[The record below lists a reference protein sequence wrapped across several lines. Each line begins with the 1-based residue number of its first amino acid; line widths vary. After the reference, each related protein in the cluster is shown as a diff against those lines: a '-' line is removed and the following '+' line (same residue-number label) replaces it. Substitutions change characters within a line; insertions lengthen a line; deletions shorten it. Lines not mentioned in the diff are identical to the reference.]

1 MIKVIIIPLV
11 IIAVIIAL
19 VGVYLA
25 PNDLRACNET
35 PTQRN
40 GCEAVDAIV
49 AVSGGNTSLRAAEA
63 IKLYK
68 NGWAKYLMFSGA
80 AQDADS
86 PSNATVMKVQALDA
100 GVPAS
105 AIIVENASRN
115 TRQNAE
121 NTSKLFVD
129 RNIKRVIV
137 VTSPYHQ
144 RRAGLEFQTTVSQN
158 IIVKNHPVDNDPD
171 WPWYWWATPRGWWL
185 AIGEI
190 AKIGVSQA
198 GDQR

>member
-11 IIAVIIAL
+11 VIAVIIAL
-19 VGVYLA
+19 IGAYLA
-25 PNDLRACNET
+25 PNDLRVCDEMPTET
-35 PTQRN
+35 N
-40 GCEAVDAIV
+40 GCKAVDAIV

-68 NGWAKYLMFSGA
+68 NGWAKYIIFSGA
-80 AQDADS
+80 AQDANS
-86 PSNATVMKVQALDA
+86 PSNAEVMKAQALKS

-105 AIIVENASRN
+105 IIIVENASRN
-115 TRQNAE
+115 TRQNAQ
-121 NTSKLFVD
+121 NTSTLLAD
-129 RNIKRVIV
+129 HDIKRVIV

-144 RRAGLEFQTTVSQN
+144 RRAGLEFKTSVNQN
-158 IIVKNHPVDNDPD
+158 ITVKNHPVNNDPD

-198 GDQR
+198 GNQG

>member
-1 MIKVIIIPLV
+1 MIKVIVIPLV
-11 IIAVIIAL
+11 VIAIIISLI
-19 VGVYLA
+19 GVYLA
-25 PNDLRACNET
+25 PNDLRACEEI
-35 PTQRN
+35 PSQEN

-68 NGWAKYLMFSGA
+68 NGWGKYLVFSGA
-80 AQDADS
+80 AQDASS
-86 PSNATVMKVQALDA
+86 PSNATVMKQQALEA
-100 GVPAS
+100 GIPAS
-105 AIIVENASRN
+105 VIIVENTSRN
-115 TRQNAE
+115 TRQNAQ
-121 NTSKLFVD
+121 NTSTLFGE

-144 RRAGLEFQTTVSQN
+144 RRAGLEFQTSVSQN
-158 IIVKNHPVDNDPD
+158 ITVKNHPVDNDPD

-198 GDQR
+198 GEPR